1 MSVTSVVVESQSKKQ
16 MIKRPENK
24 IWKNSEDFISEL
36 GSFVDLVQN
45 PP

>member
-1 MSVTSVVVESQSKKQ
+1 MSVMSVAVERKSKKQ
-16 MIKRPENK
+16 MIKKSGNK

>member
-1 MSVTSVVVESQSKKQ
+1 MSVRSVVESKSKKQ
-16 MIKRPENK
+16 MIKKSENK